1 MGEPPAHGRSSA
13 RPSSRAPSLLD
24 DPSHGPGPRP
34 LSCRPAMHALTIRDC
49 IQQRGQRAHHRSRY
63 KNSKAKRNGGQDEG
77 KEEGP
82 RNPNDGGFP
91 VALSC
96 AAPPLLGPRP
106 CAAAQPPLR
115 LHPIQETAQA
125 DHAYFDG
132 VCTRR
137 MARLP
142 GRCTAAACGPRS
154 TLRAR
159 GAGLEGRTVCLGS
172 FAATADRARRSA
184 TPRHSRPPPPRRTER
199 VGGGALLPPRSAQPP
214 RRSALQAGTAR
225 HATQTLARSDPLPI
239 FPLPLGL
246 GSVCAARACFLR
258 FKAC

>member
-184 TPRHSRPPPPRRTER
+184 APRHSRPPSSSTDRAGG
-199 VGGGALLPPRSAQPP
+199 GGGALPSPVRSTSAPLRPPSGHSSPCNPDARTVRPTAHLPFAPW
-214 RRSALQAGTAR
+214 
-225 HATQTLARSDPLPI
+225 
-239 FPLPLGL
+239 LGL
-246 GSVCAARACFLR
+246 GLR
-258 FKAC
+258 RTGLFSSL